1 MPPLWEVRVRKGGNE
16 LSFISNPAQKGGE
29 QMETSSFK
37 QAIEAQFDCL
47 SKKVIKRAVKKGYRD
62 MKRREKRECSF
73 SDIPDYEQ
81 ERFGKSDEYASDY
94 TVFNILGIEV
104 WVEDDQLSNALKS
117 LTEKKRNIILL
128 SYFMDM
134 SDSEISEFIKIPRS
148 NVQYHRTKTLE
159 TMRKYMEERK

>member
-1 MPPLWEVRVRKGGNE
+1 MGSWGAERGKWTSVH
-16 LSFISNPAQKGGE
+16 FYFAQKGGE
-29 QMETSSFK
+29 TVETSSFR

-47 SKKVIKRAVKKGYRD
+47 SKKVIKRAVMKGYRD

-73 SDIPDYEQ
+73 SDLPDYQQ
-81 ERFGKSDEYASDY
+81 ERFGECDKYESDY
-94 TVFNILGIEV
+94 TVFNVLGIEV
-104 WVEDDQLSNALKS
+104 WIENDKLSEALKA

-134 SDSEISEFIKIPRS
+134 ADGEISHFINIPRS

-159 TMRKYMEERK
+159 TLRKYMEEHK

>member
-1 MPPLWEVRVRKGGNE
+1 MK
-16 LSFISNPAQKGGE
+16 
-29 QMETSSFK
+29 TSSFK

-62 MKRREKRECSF
+62 MKRREKHECLF

-81 ERFGKSDEYASDY
+81 SRFGELDKYESDY

-104 WVEDDQLSNALKS
+104 WVEDDQLSEALKT

-148 NVQYHRTKTLE
+148 NVQYLYWSSFLVTLCSEIMLYIE
-159 TMRKYMEERK
+159 TPLVSYSYSLNEVSHSCTS